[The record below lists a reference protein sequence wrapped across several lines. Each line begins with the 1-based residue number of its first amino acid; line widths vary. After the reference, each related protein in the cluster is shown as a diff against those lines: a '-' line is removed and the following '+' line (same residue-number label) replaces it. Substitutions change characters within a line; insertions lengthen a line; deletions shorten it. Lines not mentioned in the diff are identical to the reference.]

1 MVSDPNAEQNNT
13 NDGNNIQN
21 VVSLPVNITSASAT
35 NNDTNCRND
44 DSDRSSESCNDTSAA
59 VCSGSRCTRRRTSGR
74 EDMVS
79 VREEEDL
86 QSACQHCIHWKRRQE
101 RREHLN
107 NALNEL
113 RSSLNV
119 AFSTPLLPEHFLSVG
134 NESFRRL
141 VAEVAAPV
149 DLINR
154 VDGEDSKAN
163 PLKEATR
170 VELVNQA
177 STIIREISRDNMRLR
192 QEIGEMIAGRQTSL
206 SWEQQSESDSASY

>member
-1 MVSDPNAEQNNT
+1 MSDPNAEQNNT

-21 VVSLPVNITSASAT
+21 IVSPPVNITLASAT
-35 NNDTNCRND
+35 NNDTKCRND

-59 VCSGSRCTRRRTSGR
+59 VCSGSRCTRRTSGR

-79 VREEEDL
+79 GREEEDL
-86 QSACQHCIHWKRRQE
+86 QSACQHCIHLKRRQD

-113 RSSLNV
+113 RCSLNL
-119 AFSTPLLPEHFLSVG
+119 AISTPLLPEHFLSVG

-141 VAEVAAPV
+141 ADVAVPV

-154 VDGEDSKAN
+154 VDDEDRKAN
-163 PLKEATR
+163 PLKEANR
-170 VELVNQA
+170 VELVNRA
-177 STIIREISRDNMRLR
+177 STIIRDISRDNMRLR

-206 SWEQQSESDSASY
+206 SWEQQSERDSASY